1 MKPCTVEF
9 QAFGPYAGHEL
20 VDFEKL
26 AARGLFLICGKTGTG
41 KTMILDAIT
50 FALYGKSS
58 GHGRDDFEA
67 MRCTNAAFDV
77 TTYVRFTFENNGI
90 YYRFERR
97 LERKRKN
104 LSASYMVWQ
113 KDENG
118 TWTALFENA
127 KEKMLNEK
135 AEEIIGL
142 SYEQFRQV
150 IVLPQGQFEKF
161 LTSDSADK
169 EKILTSIFGE
179 EKWQAVAQLMFEE
192 ATERRQQLKS
202 LQEQISNSLQEEA
215 CETMAE
221 LEAVIAQKKER
232 LVTMEAAY
240 QEGACEKQIR
250 ALRDRLA
257 LVSRFQDLRR
267 GKARVRAYEEKQH
280 DRAEQEKRIQDARRA
295 EKVKELLLELHRA
308 EAAQA
313 ERKTAVRAADQAA
326 GQAKQQAEQILL
338 QVTAQQQKN
347 DEIEEKKA
355 QKIQLTAKITDYESI
370 AALEQNFQKQR
381 KAAESA
387 LQEAEQEKQV
397 YESYA
402 PKLVMLHETYETDME
417 EHRKLL
423 AAYLAGITGELAASL
438 VEGQPC
444 PVCGSREHP
453 QKAVRTEADTSKEH
467 VEEKRA
473 EADAVYQKLQQTM
486 QKQEQ
491 AKKKYEEKQRLAQE
505 LQLAKET
512 AYTRL
517 AEMQNNLIPEIGSL
531 AELQKKLQ
539 QLTDEIGKDTEQLQS
554 LTKMLE
560 QANNTVA
567 ETAAKAELARQEEE
581 LTQKKQEA
589 AMQAVAKGLSE
600 HGFADIKEA
609 EQLLMGEKELEG
621 MRRQIA
627 DYDAGKKAAEEQVM
641 RLQEELGRQQ
651 EPDEEACKTELAR
664 LEKLQGTYAKE
675 TAVLSETIRRL
686 SQKAEKLALAG
697 EGLEEKLLEA
707 EQDLAFAK
715 KLRGDAGTG
724 LQRYVLGILFSSVI
738 AAANRMLSMVHGGRY
753 RLFRSDEKAQGSNK
767 RGLELKVY
775 DKNSEEHEGRFVSTL
790 SGGEKFLASL
800 ALSIGM
806 STIAQKSGIR
816 IEALFIDKGFG
827 SLDEDSITD
836 AMQILGSIQQ
846 ANGLVGII
854 SHVQLLQERIPTKL
868 RVEET
873 EKGSHIIQTIGYKL

>member
-1 MKPCTVEF
+1 M
-9 QAFGPYAGHEL
+9 
-20 VDFEKL
+20 
-26 AARGLFLICGKTGTG
+26 
-41 KTMILDAIT
+41 
-50 FALYGKSS
+50 
-58 GHGRDDFEA
+58 
-67 MRCTNAAFDV
+67 
-77 TTYVRFTFENNGI
+77 
-90 YYRFERR
+90 
-97 LERKRKN
+97 
-104 LSASYMVWQ
+104 SASYMVWQ

-215 CETMAE
+215 CETLAE

-267 GKARVRAYEEKQH
+267 GKACVRAYEEKQH

-313 ERKTAVRAADQAA
+313 ERKKAVRAADQAA

-402 PKLVMLHETYETDME
+402 PKLVMLHEAYETDME

-505 LQLAKET
+505 RQLAKET

-539 QLTDEIGKDTEQLQS
+539 QLTDEIGKDTEKLQS

-664 LEKLQGTYAKE
+664 LEKLQETYAKE

-816 IEALFIDKGFG
+816 IEALFIDEGFG

-873 EKGSHIIQTIGYKL
+873 EKGSHIIQTIG

>member
-118 TWTALFENA
+118 TWTAMFENA

-215 CETMAE
+215 CETLAE

-313 ERKTAVRAADQAA
+313 ERKTAVWAADQAA

-397 YESYA
+397 YENYA
-402 PKLVMLHETYETDME
+402 PKLVMLHEAYETDME
-417 EHRKLL
+417 EHRNLL

-539 QLTDEIGKDTEQLQS
+539 QLTDEIRKDTEKLQS

-589 AMQAVAKGLSE
+589 AMQMVAKGLSE

-664 LEKLQGTYAKE
+664 LEKLQETYAKE

-686 SQKAEKLALAG
+686 SEKADKLALAG

-816 IEALFIDKGFG
+816 IEALFIDEGFG

-868 RVEET
+868 RVEEM
-873 EKGSHIIQTIGYKL
+873 EKGSHIIQTIG

>member
-215 CETMAE
+215 CETLAE

-267 GKARVRAYEEKQH
+267 GKACVRAYEEKQH

-313 ERKTAVRAADQAA
+313 ERKKAVRAADQAA

-402 PKLVMLHETYETDME
+402 PKLVMLHEAYETDME

-453 QKAVRTEADTSKEH
+453 QKAVRTGADTSKEH

-539 QLTDEIGKDTEQLQS
+539 QLTDEIGKDTEKLQS

-664 LEKLQGTYAKE
+664 LEKLQETYAKE

-816 IEALFIDKGFG
+816 IEALFIDEGFG

-873 EKGSHIIQTIGYKL
+873 EKGSHIIQTIG

>member
-215 CETMAE
+215 CETLAE

-664 LEKLQGTYAKE
+664 LEKLQETYAKE

-715 KLRGDAGTG
+715 KLRGDAGIG

-753 RLFRSDEKAQGSNK
+753 RLFRSDEKTQGSNK

-816 IEALFIDKGFG
+816 IEALFIDEGFG

-873 EKGSHIIQTIGYKL
+873 EKGSHIIQTIG

>member
-150 IVLPQGQFEKF
+150 IVLPQGQFEKL

-215 CETMAE
+215 CETLAE

-402 PKLVMLHETYETDME
+402 PKLVMLHEAYETDME

-539 QLTDEIGKDTEQLQS
+539 QLTNEIGKDTEKLQS

-589 AMQAVAKGLSE
+589 AMQMVAKGLSE

-664 LEKLQGTYAKE
+664 LEKLQETYAKE

-816 IEALFIDKGFG
+816 IEALFIDEGFG

-873 EKGSHIIQTIGYKL
+873 EKGSHIIQTIG

>member
-215 CETMAE
+215 CETLAE

-402 PKLVMLHETYETDME
+402 PKLVMLHEAYETDME

-473 EADAVYQKLQQTM
+473 EAEAVYQKLQQTM

-505 LQLAKET
+505 LQLAKEA

-517 AEMQNNLIPEIGSL
+517 VEMQNNLIPEIGSL

-539 QLTDEIGKDTEQLQS
+539 QLTDEIGKDTEKLQS

-651 EPDEEACKTELAR
+651 EPDAEACKTELAR
-664 LEKLQGTYAKE
+664 LEKLQETYAKE

-816 IEALFIDKGFG
+816 IEALFIDEGFG

-873 EKGSHIIQTIGYKL
+873 EKGSHIIQTIG

>member
-215 CETMAE
+215 CETLAE

-232 LVTMEAAY
+232 LVTMETAY

-402 PKLVMLHETYETDME
+402 PKLVMLHEAYETDME

-473 EADAVYQKLQQTM
+473 EAEAVYQKLQQTM

-531 AELQKKLQ
+531 AELQKNLQ
-539 QLTDEIGKDTEQLQS
+539 QLTDEIGKDTEKLQS

-664 LEKLQGTYAKE
+664 LEKLQETYAKE
-675 TAVLSETIRRL
+675 TAVVSETIRRL

-775 DKNSEEHEGRFVSTL
+775 DKNSEEHAGRFVSTL

-816 IEALFIDKGFG
+816 IEALFIDEGFG

-873 EKGSHIIQTIGYKL
+873 EKGSHIIQTIG

>member
-1 MKPCTVEF
+1 
-9 QAFGPYAGHEL
+9 
-20 VDFEKL
+20 
-26 AARGLFLICGKTGTG
+26 
-41 KTMILDAIT
+41 
-50 FALYGKSS
+50 
-58 GHGRDDFEA
+58 
-67 MRCTNAAFDV
+67 
-77 TTYVRFTFENNGI
+77 
-90 YYRFERR
+90 
-97 LERKRKN
+97 
-104 LSASYMVWQ
+104 MVWQ

-215 CETMAE
+215 CETLAE

-313 ERKTAVRAADQAA
+313 ERKKAVRAADQAA

-664 LEKLQGTYAKE
+664 LEKLQETYAKE

-816 IEALFIDKGFG
+816 IEALFIDEGFG

-873 EKGSHIIQTIGYKL
+873 EKGSHIIQTIG

>member
-215 CETMAE
+215 CETLAE

-313 ERKTAVRAADQAA
+313 ERKKAVRAADQAA

-517 AEMQNNLIPEIGSL
+517 AGMQNNLIPEIGSL

-664 LEKLQGTYAKE
+664 LEKLQETYAKE

-816 IEALFIDKGFG
+816 IEALFIDEGFG

-873 EKGSHIIQTIGYKL
+873 EKGSHIIQTIG

>member
-127 KEKMLNEK
+127 REKMLNEK

-215 CETMAE
+215 CETLAE

-313 ERKTAVRAADQAA
+313 ERKKAVRAADQAA

-539 QLTDEIGKDTEQLQS
+539 QLTDEIGKDTEKLQS

-567 ETAAKAELARQEEE
+567 ETAAKVELARQEEE

-664 LEKLQGTYAKE
+664 LEKLQETYAKE

-816 IEALFIDKGFG
+816 IEALFIDEGFG

-873 EKGSHIIQTIGYKL
+873 EKGSHIIQTIG

>member
-215 CETMAE
+215 CETLAE

-232 LVTMEAAY
+232 LVAMEAAY
-240 QEGACEKQIR
+240 QEDACEKQIR

-326 GQAKQQAEQILL
+326 GQAKQQAEQIFL

-473 EADAVYQKLQQTM
+473 EAEAVYQKLQQTM

-539 QLTDEIGKDTEQLQS
+539 QLTDEIGKDTEKLQS

-641 RLQEELGRQQ
+641 RLQEELGRQK

-664 LEKLQGTYAKE
+664 LEKQQEIYAKE

-686 SQKAEKLALAG
+686 SEKADKLAQAG

-816 IEALFIDKGFG
+816 IEALFIDEGFG

-873 EKGSHIIQTIGYKL
+873 EKGSHIIQTIG

>member
-215 CETMAE
+215 CETLAE

-402 PKLVMLHETYETDME
+402 PKLVMLHEAYETDME

-423 AAYLAGITGELAASL
+423 AAYLAGITGELASSL

-453 QKAVRTEADTSKEH
+453 QKAVRTEADTSKEQ

-473 EADAVYQKLQQTM
+473 EAEAVYQKLQQTM

-505 LQLAKET
+505 LQLAKEA

-517 AEMQNNLIPEIGSL
+517 VEMQNNLIPEIGSL

-539 QLTDEIGKDTEQLQS
+539 QLTDEIGKDTEKLQS

-581 LTQKKQEA
+581 LTQKTQEA

-651 EPDEEACKTELAR
+651 EPDAEACKTELAR
-664 LEKLQGTYAKE
+664 LEKLQETYAKE

-686 SQKAEKLALAG
+686 SQKADKLAQAG

-816 IEALFIDKGFG
+816 IEALFIDEGFG

-873 EKGSHIIQTIGYKL
+873 EKGSHIIQTIG

>member
-215 CETMAE
+215 CETLAE

-280 DRAEQEKRIQDARRA
+280 GRAEQEKRIQDARRA

-313 ERKTAVRAADQAA
+313 ERKKAVRAADQAA

-664 LEKLQGTYAKE
+664 LEKLQETYAKE

-816 IEALFIDKGFG
+816 IEALFIDEGFG

-873 EKGSHIIQTIGYKL
+873 EKGSHIIQTIG

>member
-202 LQEQISNSLQEEA
+202 LQEKISNSLQEEA
-215 CETMAE
+215 CETLAE

-280 DRAEQEKRIQDARRA
+280 DRAEQKKRIQDARRA

-326 GQAKQQAEQILL
+326 GQAKQQAEQIFL

-402 PKLVMLHETYETDME
+402 PKLVMLHEAYETDME

-539 QLTDEIGKDTEQLQS
+539 QLTDEIGKDTEKLQS

-664 LEKLQGTYAKE
+664 LEKLQETYAKE

-816 IEALFIDKGFG
+816 IEALFIDEGFG

-873 EKGSHIIQTIGYKL
+873 EKGSHIIQTIG

>member
-150 IVLPQGQFEKF
+150 IVLPQGQFEKL

-215 CETMAE
+215 CETLAE

-232 LVTMEAAY
+232 LVAMEAAY

-267 GKARVRAYEEKQH
+267 GKACVRAYEEKQH

-313 ERKTAVRAADQAA
+313 ERKKAVWAADQAA

-402 PKLVMLHETYETDME
+402 PKLVMLHEAYETDME

-539 QLTDEIGKDTEQLQS
+539 QLTDEIGKDTEKLQS

-664 LEKLQGTYAKE
+664 LEKLQETYAKE

-686 SQKAEKLALAG
+686 SEKADKLAQAG

-816 IEALFIDKGFG
+816 IEALFIDEGFG

-836 AMQILGSIQQ
+836 AMQILASIQQ

-873 EKGSHIIQTIGYKL
+873 EKGSHIIQTIG

>member
-26 AARGLFLICGKTGTG
+26 AARGLFLICGKTGIG

-215 CETMAE
+215 CETLAE

-232 LVTMEAAY
+232 LVTMETAY

-326 GQAKQQAEQILL
+326 GQAKQQAEQIFL

-370 AALEQNFQKQR
+370 AALEQDFQKQR

-402 PKLVMLHETYETDME
+402 PKLVMLHEAYETDME
-417 EHRKLL
+417 EHRNLL

-539 QLTDEIGKDTEQLQS
+539 QLTDEIGKDTEKLQS

-641 RLQEELGRQQ
+641 RLQEELGRQK

-664 LEKLQGTYAKE
+664 LEKLQETYAKE

-790 SGGEKFLASL
+790 SGGEKFLTSL

-816 IEALFIDKGFG
+816 IEALFIDEGFG

-873 EKGSHIIQTIGYKL
+873 EKGSHIIQTIG

>member
-26 AARGLFLICGKTGTG
+26 AAKGLFLICGKTGTG

-215 CETMAE
+215 CDTPAE
-221 LEAVIAQKKER
+221 LEAVIARKKES
-232 LVTMEAAY
+232 LTAMEASYKENAY
-240 QEGACEKQIR
+240 EKQIKE
-250 ALRDRLA
+250 LRDRLA
-257 LVSRFQDLRR
+257 LVSRFQDLHREE
-267 GKARVRAYEEKQH
+267 ARVKAYEDKLPG
-280 DRAEQEKRIQDARRA
+280 RVEQEKKLQDARRA
-295 EKVKELLLELHRA
+295 EKVRTLLSGLHTA
-308 EAAQA
+308 ETAWLQ
-313 ERKTAVRAADQAA
+313 RKTAAQKADQAA
-326 GQAKQQAEQILL
+326 ELAKQKAEQVLA
-338 QVTAQQQKN
+338 QVTVQQQKTG
-347 DEIEEKKA
+347 EIEEKKA
-355 QKIQLTAKITDYESI
+355 QKIQLAAKTADYESI
-370 AALEQNFQKQR
+370 AALEQTCEEQR
-381 KAAESA
+381 KAAQA
-387 LQEAEQEKQV
+387 AVQAAEQEKQI

-402 PKLVMLHETYETDME
+402 PKLTALHEAYEKSME
-417 EHRKLL
+417 AHRRLL

-539 QLTDEIGKDTEQLQS
+539 QLTDEIEKTTEEMQR
-554 LTKMLE
+554 LTKKLE
-560 QANNTVA
+560 QAKNAAA
-567 ETAAKAELARQEEE
+567 EMRAKAELAHQEAG
-581 LTQKKQEA
+581 LAQKKQEA
-589 AMQAVAKGLSE
+589 AMQALAEGLSE
-600 HGFADIKEA
+600 NGFSDAGEA
-609 EQLLMGEKELEG
+609 EQLLMSEKELEELQ
-621 MRRQIA
+621 RRIA
-627 DYDAGKKAAEEQVM
+627 DFDAGRKAAEEQM
-641 RLQEELGRQQ
+641 KRLQEELGGQQ
-651 EPDEEACKTELAR
+651 EPDADACKTELAQ
-664 LEKLQGTYAKE
+664 LEKQQEAYAKE

-697 EGLEEKLLEA
+697 EGIEEKLLEA

-790 SGGEKFLASL
+790 SGGEKFLTSL

-816 IEALFIDKGFG
+816 IEALFIDEGFG

-836 AMQILGSIQQ
+836 AMQILDSIQQ

-873 EKGSHIIQTIGYKL
+873 EKGSHIIQTIG

>member
-192 ATERRQQLKS
+192 ATERRQRLKS

-215 CETMAE
+215 CETLAE

-313 ERKTAVRAADQAA
+313 ERKKAVRAADQAA

-664 LEKLQGTYAKE
+664 LEKLQETYAKE

-697 EGLEEKLLEA
+697 EGLEEKLQEA

-816 IEALFIDKGFG
+816 IESLFIDEGFG

-873 EKGSHIIQTIGYKL
+873 EKGSHIIQTIG

>member
-1 MKPCTVEF
+1 M
-9 QAFGPYAGHEL
+9 
-20 VDFEKL
+20 
-26 AARGLFLICGKTGTG
+26 
-41 KTMILDAIT
+41 
-50 FALYGKSS
+50 
-58 GHGRDDFEA
+58 
-67 MRCTNAAFDV
+67 
-77 TTYVRFTFENNGI
+77 
-90 YYRFERR
+90 
-97 LERKRKN
+97 
-104 LSASYMVWQ
+104 
-113 KDENG
+113 
-118 TWTALFENA
+118 
-127 KEKMLNEK
+127 
-135 AEEIIGL
+135 
-142 SYEQFRQV
+142 
-150 IVLPQGQFEKF
+150 
-161 LTSDSADK
+161 
-169 EKILTSIFGE
+169 
-179 EKWQAVAQLMFEE
+179 
-192 ATERRQQLKS
+192 
-202 LQEQISNSLQEEA
+202 
-215 CETMAE
+215 
-221 LEAVIAQKKER
+221 
-232 LVTMEAAY
+232 
-240 QEGACEKQIR
+240 
-250 ALRDRLA
+250 
-257 LVSRFQDLRR
+257 
-267 GKARVRAYEEKQH
+267 
-280 DRAEQEKRIQDARRA
+280 
-295 EKVKELLLELHRA
+295 
-308 EAAQA
+308 
-313 ERKTAVRAADQAA
+313 
-326 GQAKQQAEQILL
+326 
-338 QVTAQQQKN
+338 
-347 DEIEEKKA
+347 
-355 QKIQLTAKITDYESI
+355 
-370 AALEQNFQKQR
+370 EQNFQKQR

-539 QLTDEIGKDTEQLQS
+539 QLTDEIGKDTEKLQS

-567 ETAAKAELARQEEE
+567 ETAAKAELACQEEE

-589 AMQAVAKGLSE
+589 AMQAVVKGLSE

-664 LEKLQGTYAKE
+664 LEKQQEIYAKE

-686 SQKAEKLALAG
+686 SEKADKLALAG

-816 IEALFIDKGFG
+816 IEALFIDEGFG

-873 EKGSHIIQTIGYKL
+873 EKGSHIIQTIG

>member
-1 MKPCTVEF
+1 MKPCMVEF

-26 AARGLFLICGKTGTG
+26 AAKGLFLICGKTGTG

-58 GHGRDDFEA
+58 GHGRDDFGA

-135 AEEIIGL
+135 AEELIGL

-215 CETMAE
+215 CETLAE
-221 LEAVIAQKKER
+221 LEVVVARKKES
-232 LVTMEAAY
+232 LTAMEASYKENAY
-240 QEGACEKQIR
+240 EKQIKE
-250 ALRDRLA
+250 LRDRLA
-257 LVSRFQDLRR
+257 LVSRFQDLQK
-267 GKARVRAYEEKQH
+267 GKECVRAYEEKLPE
-280 DRAEQEKRIQDARRA
+280 RTAQEKRIGDAQRA
-295 EKVKELLLELHRA
+295 EKVRTLLSELHTA
-308 EAAQA
+308 ETAWTQ
-313 ERKTAVRAADQAA
+313 RKTAAQKADQAA

-338 QVTAQQQKN
+338 QVTAQQQKA

-370 AALEQNFQKQR
+370 AALERTFQKQR

-505 LQLAKET
+505 LQLVKET

-539 QLTDEIGKDTEQLQS
+539 QLTDEIGKDTEKLQS

-581 LTQKKQEA
+581 LAQKKQEA

-609 EQLLMGEKELEG
+609 EQLLMGEKELEEA
-621 MRRQIA
+621 RRRIA
-627 DYDAGKKAAEEQVM
+627 DFDAGKKAAEEQVM

-651 EPDEEACKTELAR
+651 EPDAESCKTELEGPER
-664 LEKLQGTYAKE
+664 LQETYAKE

-790 SGGEKFLASL
+790 SGGEKFLTSL

-816 IEALFIDKGFG
+816 IEALFIDEGFG

-836 AMQILGSIQQ
+836 AMQILDSIQQ

-868 RVEET
+868 CVEET
-873 EKGSHIIQTIGYKL
+873 EKGSRIIQTIG

>member
-215 CETMAE
+215 CETLAE

-313 ERKTAVRAADQAA
+313 ERKKAVRAADQAA

-467 VEEKRA
+467 VEEKRVEA
-473 EADAVYQKLQQTM
+473 EAVYQKLQQTM

-517 AEMQNNLIPEIGSL
+517 AEMQNNLIPEIRSL

-539 QLTDEIGKDTEQLQS
+539 QLTDEIGKDTEKLQS

-589 AMQAVAKGLSE
+589 AMQMVAKGLSE

-664 LEKLQGTYAKE
+664 LEKQQEIYAKE

-686 SQKAEKLALAG
+686 SEKADKLAQAG

-816 IEALFIDKGFG
+816 IEALFIDEGFG

-873 EKGSHIIQTIGYKL
+873 EKGSHIIQTIG

>member
-215 CETMAE
+215 CETLAE

-232 LVTMEAAY
+232 LVAMEAAY
-240 QEGACEKQIR
+240 QEDACEKQIR

-326 GQAKQQAEQILL
+326 GQAKQQAEQIFL

-664 LEKLQGTYAKE
+664 LEKLQETYAKE

-686 SQKAEKLALAG
+686 SQKEEKLALAG
-697 EGLEEKLLEA
+697 EALEEKLLEA

-816 IEALFIDKGFG
+816 IEALFIDEGFG

-873 EKGSHIIQTIGYKL
+873 EKGSHIIQTIG

>member
-215 CETMAE
+215 CETLAE

-313 ERKTAVRAADQAA
+313 ERKEAVRAADQAA

-402 PKLVMLHETYETDME
+402 PKLVMLHEAYETDME

-473 EADAVYQKLQQTM
+473 EAEAVYQKLQQTM

-505 LQLAKET
+505 LQLAKEA

-517 AEMQNNLIPEIGSL
+517 VEMQNNLIPEIGSL

-539 QLTDEIGKDTEQLQS
+539 QLTDEIGKDTEKLKS

-651 EPDEEACKTELAR
+651 EPDAEACKTELAR
-664 LEKLQGTYAKE
+664 LEKLQETYAKE

-686 SQKAEKLALAG
+686 SQKADKLAQAG

-816 IEALFIDKGFG
+816 IEALFIDEGFG

-873 EKGSHIIQTIGYKL
+873 EKGSHIIQTIG

>member
-150 IVLPQGQFEKF
+150 IVLPQGQFEKL

-215 CETMAE
+215 CETLAE

-232 LVTMEAAY
+232 LVTMEATY
-240 QEGACEKQIR
+240 QEGVCEKQIR

-267 GKARVRAYEEKQH
+267 GKACVRAYEEKQH

-313 ERKTAVRAADQAA
+313 ERKTAVWAADQAA

-402 PKLVMLHETYETDME
+402 PKLVMLHEAYETDME

-473 EADAVYQKLQQTM
+473 EAEAVYQKLQQTM

-539 QLTDEIGKDTEQLQS
+539 QLTDEIGKDTEKLQS
-554 LTKMLE
+554 LTKLLE

-664 LEKLQGTYAKE
+664 LEKLQETYAKE

-816 IEALFIDKGFG
+816 IEALFIDEGFG

-873 EKGSHIIQTIGYKL
+873 EKGSHIIQTIG

>member
-215 CETMAE
+215 CETLAE

-370 AALEQNFQKQR
+370 AALEQSFQKQR

-402 PKLVMLHETYETDME
+402 PKLVMLHEAYETDME

-473 EADAVYQKLQQTM
+473 EAEAVYQKLQQTM

-505 LQLAKET
+505 LQLAKEA

-517 AEMQNNLIPEIGSL
+517 VEMQNNLIPEIGSL

-539 QLTDEIGKDTEQLQS
+539 QLTDEIGKDTEKLQS

-664 LEKLQGTYAKE
+664 LEKLQETYAKE

-686 SQKAEKLALAG
+686 SQKADKLAQAG

-816 IEALFIDKGFG
+816 IEALFIDEGFG

-873 EKGSHIIQTIGYKL
+873 EKGSHIIQTIG

>member
-118 TWTALFENA
+118 TWTAMFENA

-215 CETMAE
+215 CETLAE

-232 LVTMEAAY
+232 LVTMETAY

-250 ALRDRLA
+250 ELRDRLA

-313 ERKTAVRAADQAA
+313 ERKKAVRAADQAA

-402 PKLVMLHETYETDME
+402 PKLVMFHEAYETDME

-473 EADAVYQKLQQTM
+473 EAEAVYQKLQQTM
-486 QKQEQ
+486 QKQER

-539 QLTDEIGKDTEQLQS
+539 QLTDEIGKDTEKLQS

-664 LEKLQGTYAKE
+664 LEKLQETYAKE

-686 SQKAEKLALAG
+686 SEKADKLAQAG

-816 IEALFIDKGFG
+816 IEALFIDEGFG

-873 EKGSHIIQTIGYKL
+873 EKGSHIIQTIG

>member
-9 QAFGPYAGHEL
+9 QAFGPYAGYEL

-215 CETMAE
+215 CETLAE

-232 LVTMEAAY
+232 LVTMETAY

-402 PKLVMLHETYETDME
+402 PKLVMLHEAYETDME

-539 QLTDEIGKDTEQLQS
+539 QLTDEIGKDTEKLQS

-664 LEKLQGTYAKE
+664 LEKLQETYAKE

-816 IEALFIDKGFG
+816 IEALFIDEGFG

-873 EKGSHIIQTIGYKL
+873 EKGSHIIQTIG

>member
-215 CETMAE
+215 CETLAE

-267 GKARVRAYEEKQH
+267 GKACVRAYEEKQH

-313 ERKTAVRAADQAA
+313 ERKKAVRAADQAA

-402 PKLVMLHETYETDME
+402 PKLVMLHEAYETDME
-417 EHRKLL
+417 EHRNLL

-539 QLTDEIGKDTEQLQS
+539 QLTDEIGKDTEKLQS

-560 QANNTVA
+560 RANNTVA

-581 LTQKKQEA
+581 LTQKKQKA

-609 EQLLMGEKELEG
+609 EQLLMGQKELEG

-664 LEKLQGTYAKE
+664 LEKLQETYAKE

-816 IEALFIDKGFG
+816 IEALFIDEGFG

-873 EKGSHIIQTIGYKL
+873 EKGSHIIQTIG

>member
-150 IVLPQGQFEKF
+150 IVLPQGQFEKL

-215 CETMAE
+215 CETLAE

-267 GKARVRAYEEKQH
+267 GKACVRAYEEKQH

-313 ERKTAVRAADQAA
+313 ERKKAVRAADQAA

-539 QLTDEIGKDTEQLQS
+539 QLTDEIGKDTEKLQS

-589 AMQAVAKGLSE
+589 AMQMVAKGLSE

-664 LEKLQGTYAKE
+664 LEKLQETYAKE

-686 SQKAEKLALAG
+686 SEKADKLAQAG

-816 IEALFIDKGFG
+816 IEALFIDEGFG

-836 AMQILGSIQQ
+836 AMQILASIQQ

-873 EKGSHIIQTIGYKL
+873 EKGSHIIQTIG

>member
-215 CETMAE
+215 CETLAE

-313 ERKTAVRAADQAA
+313 ERKKAVRAADQAA

-402 PKLVMLHETYETDME
+402 PKLVMLHEAYETDME

-531 AELQKKLQ
+531 AVLQKKLQ
-539 QLTDEIGKDTEQLQS
+539 QLTDEIGKDTEKLQS

-664 LEKLQGTYAKE
+664 LEKLQETYAKE

-816 IEALFIDKGFG
+816 IEALFIDEGFG

-873 EKGSHIIQTIGYKL
+873 EKGSHIIQTIG

>member
-215 CETMAE
+215 CETLAE

-267 GKARVRAYEEKQH
+267 GRARVRAYEEKQH

-402 PKLVMLHETYETDME
+402 PKLVMFHEAYETDME

-491 AKKKYEEKQRLAQE
+491 AKKKYEEKQKLAQE

-539 QLTDEIGKDTEQLQS
+539 QLTDEIGKDTEKLQS
-554 LTKMLE
+554 LMKMLE

-664 LEKLQGTYAKE
+664 LEKLQETYAKE
-675 TAVLSETIRRL
+675 TAVVSETIRRL

-816 IEALFIDKGFG
+816 IEALFIDEGFG

-873 EKGSHIIQTIGYKL
+873 EKGSHIIQTIG

>member
-150 IVLPQGQFEKF
+150 IVLPQGQFEKL

-215 CETMAE
+215 CETLAE

-232 LVTMEAAY
+232 LVTMEATY

-267 GKARVRAYEEKQH
+267 GKACVRAYEEKQH

-326 GQAKQQAEQILL
+326 GQAKQQAEQIFL

-473 EADAVYQKLQQTM
+473 EAEAVYQKLQQTM

-539 QLTDEIGKDTEQLQS
+539 QLTDEIGKDTEKLQS

-664 LEKLQGTYAKE
+664 LEKLQETYAKE

-686 SQKAEKLALAG
+686 SEKADKLAQAG

-816 IEALFIDKGFG
+816 IEALFIDEGFG

-873 EKGSHIIQTIGYKL
+873 EKGSYIIQTIG

>member
-215 CETMAE
+215 CETLAE

-313 ERKTAVRAADQAA
+313 ERKKAVRAADQAA

-347 DEIEEKKA
+347 DEIDEKKA

-539 QLTDEIGKDTEQLQS
+539 QLTDEIGKDTEKLQS

-567 ETAAKAELARQEEE
+567 ETAAKAELACQEEE

-589 AMQAVAKGLSE
+589 AMQAVVKGLSE

-664 LEKLQGTYAKE
+664 LEKQQEIYAKE

-686 SQKAEKLALAG
+686 SEKADKLALAG

-816 IEALFIDKGFG
+816 IEALFIDEGFG

-873 EKGSHIIQTIGYKL
+873 EKGSHIIQTIG

>member
-150 IVLPQGQFEKF
+150 IVLPQGQFEKL

-215 CETMAE
+215 CETLAE

-267 GKARVRAYEEKQH
+267 GKACVRAYEEKQH

-313 ERKTAVRAADQAA
+313 ERKKAVRAADQAA

-402 PKLVMLHETYETDME
+402 PKLVMLHEAYETDME

-539 QLTDEIGKDTEQLQS
+539 QLTDEIGKDTEKLQS

-589 AMQAVAKGLSE
+589 AMQMVAKGLSE

-664 LEKLQGTYAKE
+664 LEKLQETYAKE

-686 SQKAEKLALAG
+686 SEKADKLAQAG

-816 IEALFIDKGFG
+816 IEALFIDEGFG

-873 EKGSHIIQTIGYKL
+873 EKGSHIIQTIG

>member
-118 TWTALFENA
+118 TWTAMFENA

-215 CETMAE
+215 CETLAE

-257 LVSRFQDLRR
+257 LVSRFQDLYR

-295 EKVKELLLELHRA
+295 EKVKKLLLELHRV

-402 PKLVMLHETYETDME
+402 PKLVMLHEAYETDME

-473 EADAVYQKLQQTM
+473 EAEAVYQKLQQTM

-505 LQLAKET
+505 LQLAKEA

-517 AEMQNNLIPEIGSL
+517 VEMQNNLIPEIGSL

-539 QLTDEIGKDTEQLQS
+539 QLTDEIGKDTEKLQS

-664 LEKLQGTYAKE
+664 LEKLQETYAKE

-686 SQKAEKLALAG
+686 SQKADKLAQAG

-816 IEALFIDKGFG
+816 IEALFIDEGFG

-873 EKGSHIIQTIGYKL
+873 EKGSHIIQTIG